1 VIAKAFV
8 LAKDNYRIGAK
19 ILRENKLIR
28 DHGAFPDA
36 IGKQEPPMMPK
47 RRKVPV
53 GDRAS
58 RSLRPGDSHSPV
70 AAKSKGPFGRMILNL
85 TLA

>member
-1 VIAKAFV
+1 VIAKAFI
-8 LAKDNYRIGAK
+8 LANDNYRIGAK
-19 ILRENKLIR
+19 ILREDKIIR
-28 DHGAFPDA
+28 DHGAFPDV
-36 IGKQEPPMMPK
+36 IGKQERPMMPK

-53 GDRAS
+53 ADRAL

-70 AAKSKGPFGRMILNL
+70 AARSKGPFGRMILNL